1 MSLGWLGNALS
12 SPLGGLAAN
21 WGLAQQQQQMNQE
34 VRAAQEADLAR
45 GYGMIGQMPSAG
57 QLTGLAQSVAGQGI
71 GMGNQYFNPGQQQQ
85 WFNQF
90 LGPTMQGLQ
99 GLPGQVAGQTGA
111 LNQLA
116 ATGGA
121 GLQQQFGGGLQNLM
135 GGFGQRTGQVGGQFQ
150 DLFRQAQ
157 QVSAGLGEQERA
169 DINRRYNQ
177 FGAQQAS
184 DLASRGL
191 SASTL
196 ATSTQRGVEEQRGQE
211 LGRLRE
217 GLAREQ
223 LGVLSDFGVGGA
235 LAQERLTGGQLGAQQ
250 WGLGAGTGLGQNLL
264 GQQLGVGQFG
274 AGLGANVGLGAFGQM
289 GQLGMGQLGMMGQ
302 ANVNQLQNLYNFGQ
316 LPISTGMQGV
326 QQGLG
331 FIGSINRVPG
341 QYQPVQI
348 QPGLN

>member
-1 MSLGWLGNALS
+1 V
-12 SPLGGLAAN
+12 GGFLAN
-21 WGLAQQQQQMNQE
+21 IFFGQQQHQLNQQAQ
-34 VRAAQEADLAR
+34 AAQEADVAA
-45 GYGMIGQMPSAG
+45 GYGLLGQQPSAG
-57 QLTGLAQSVAGQGI
+57 QLTGQAQNLAQQGI

-99 GLPGQVAGQTGA
+99 GLPGQVAGQTGG

-116 ATGGA
+116 AQGGA
-121 GLQQQFGGGLQNLM
+121 GLQQQFGQGAGNLM
-135 GGFGQRTGQVGGQFQ
+135 GAFGQRTGQVGGQFQ

-177 FGAQQAS
+177 FGASQAA
-184 DLASRGL
+184 DLANRGL
-191 SASTL
+191 SASTI

-211 LGRLRE
+211 LGRLGERMQ
-217 GLAREQ
+217 GQQ
-223 LGVLSDFGVGGA
+223 LGILGQFGGGA
-235 LAQERLTGGQLGAQQ
+235 ASAMERLTGGQLGAQQ
-250 WGLGAGTGLGQNLL
+250 AMLGMGTGLGQNLL
-264 GQQLGVGQFG
+264 AQQLGIGQFG
-274 AGLGANVGLGAFGQM
+274 AGLGANVGLGALGQM
-289 GQLGMGQLGMMGQ
+289 GGLGMGQLGMMGQ
-302 ANVNQLQNLYNFGQ
+302 ANANQLQNLYNFGQ

-331 FIGSINRVPG
+331 FIGSINRIPG
-341 QYQPVQI
+341 QSQPVQI